1 MQVYA
6 FHRSQSF
13 MQSFLSHISQLFLKS
28 SCQSCQRASS
38 DLFCLFC
45 QAQLHTQ
52 IRSPLIAP
60 PSTLHSLPL
69 FAWATY
75 DTNLRQIIQQL
86 KYKKQPAIGTWLGTE
101 MAKSW
106 INAKLHHQFP
116 NLLVI
121 PIPMHKSKQQQRGYN
136 QAELISRSF
145 ARTIGYRHQPNAI
158 IRIRET
164 QPQFKLGLT
173 DRAQNLESAF
183 SLAPNFKTDRT
194 ILLVDDIFTTGA
206 TLRTVI
212 KLLENQNISIWG
224 SAVTTR
230 GDLPTMGEE
239 LQKSAPIL
247 KK

>member
-1 MQVYA
+1 
-6 FHRSQSF
+6 

-28 SCQSCQRASS
+28 SCQSCQRSSS
-38 DLFCLFC
+38 DLFCSFC

-52 IRSPLIAP
+52 IRSPLIEP
-60 PSTLHSLPL
+60 PSTLHPLPL

-86 KYKKQPAIGTWLGTE
+86 KYKNQPAIGTWLGKE

-106 INAKLHHQFP
+106 INAKFHHQFP

-145 ARTIGYRHQPNAI
+145 ARTIGYRHCPNAI
-158 IRIRET
+158 TRIRET
-164 QPQFKLGLT
+164 QPQFKLGLD

-183 SLAPNFKTDRT
+183 SLAPNFKTDRP

-206 TLRTVI
+206 TLRTAI
-212 KLLENQNISIWG
+212 KFLENRNIPIWG

-230 GDLPTMGEE
+230 TSFNTALTRTT
-239 LQKSAPIL
+239 KNAPIL
-247 KK
+247 NN

>member
-1 MQVYA
+1 
-6 FHRSQSF
+6 
-13 MQSFLSHISQLFLKS
+13 MQSFLSHISQLFLQS

-38 DLFCLFC
+38 ELFCPFC
-45 QAQLHTQ
+45 QAQLHTG
-52 IRSPLIAP
+52 IRSPLIEP
-60 PSTLHSLPL
+60 PSTLHPLPL

-75 DTNLRQIIQQL
+75 DTSLRQIIRQL

-106 INAKLHHQFP
+106 INARLHEKFP
-116 NLLVI
+116 QLLVV

-145 ARTIGYRHQPNAI
+145 ARQIGYRHQPNAI

-164 QPQFKLGLT
+164 QPQSELSFD
-173 DRAQNLESAF
+173 DRAKNLGSAF
-183 SLAPNFKTDRT
+183 SLAPNFKTNQP
-194 ILLVDDIFTTGA
+194 ILLLDDIFTTGA
-206 TLRTVI
+206 TLRTAI
-212 KLLENQNISIWG
+212 KLLENQNIPIWG

-230 GDLPTMGEE
+230 TRFNTTLTDKTAPT
-239 LQKSAPIL
+239 L

>member
-1 MQVYA
+1 
-6 FHRSQSF
+6 

-28 SCQSCQRASS
+28 SCQSCQRPTS
-38 DLFCLFC
+38 DLFCSFC

-52 IRSPLIAP
+52 IRSPLIEP
-60 PSTLHSLPL
+60 PSILHPFPL

-75 DTNLRQIIQQL
+75 DTNLRPIIRQL
-86 KYKKQPAIGTWLGTE
+86 KYKKQPAIGTWLGRE

-145 ARTIGYRHQPNAI
+145 ARAVGYRHQPNI
-158 IRIRET
+158 LRRIRET
-164 QPQFKLGLT
+164 QPQFQLGLN

-183 SLAPNFKTDRT
+183 SLAPNFKTDRP

-206 TLRTVI
+206 TLRTAI
-212 KLLENQNISIWG
+212 KLLENQNIPIWG

>member
-1 MQVYA
+1 
-6 FHRSQSF
+6 
-13 MQSFLSHISQLFLKS
+13 MQSFLSHISQLFLQS

-38 DLFCLFC
+38 ELFCPFC
-45 QAQLHTQ
+45 QAQLHTG
-52 IRSPLIAP
+52 IRSPLIEP
-60 PSTLHSLPL
+60 PSTLHPLPL

-75 DTNLRQIIQQL
+75 DTSLRQIIRQL

-106 INAKLHHQFP
+106 INAKLHQKFP
-116 NLLVI
+116 QLLVV
-121 PIPMHKSKQQQRGYN
+121 PIPMHKTKEHQRGYN

-145 ARTIGYRHQPNAI
+145 ARQIGYRHQPNAI

-164 QPQFKLGLT
+164 QPQSKLGLD
-173 DRAQNLESAF
+173 DRAKNLESAF
-183 SLAPNFKTDRT
+183 SLAPNFKTNQP
-194 ILLVDDIFTTGA
+194 ILLIDDIFTTGA

-212 KLLENQNISIWG
+212 KLLENHNIPVWG

-230 GDLPTMGEE
+230 GDSGTIPKTPKNIL
-239 LQKSAPIL
+239 IL

>member
-1 MQVYA
+1 
-6 FHRSQSF
+6 

-28 SCQSCQRASS
+28 SCQSCQRPTSEF
-38 DLFCLFC
+38 FCPFC
-45 QAQLHTQ
+45 QAQLQTG
-52 IRSPLIAP
+52 IRSPLIEP
-60 PSTLHSLPL
+60 PSKLHPLPL

-75 DTNLRQIIQQL
+75 DTSLRQIIQQL

-106 INAKLHHQFP
+106 ITTGLHQQFP
-116 NLLVI
+116 RLLVI

-136 QAELISRSF
+136 QAEIISRSF
-145 ARTIGYRHQPNAI
+145 ARQIGYRHQPSAL

-164 QPQFKLGLT
+164 QPQSKLGLN

-183 SLAPNFKTDRT
+183 SLAPNFKTNQP

-206 TLRTVI
+206 TLRTAI
-212 KLLENQNISIWG
+212 KLLEDHNIPIWG

-230 GDLPTMGEE
+230 GDSEMTPKTP
-239 LQKSAPIL
+239 KNTPIL
-247 KK
+247 KKKIHHDRGS